1 MKKIFV
7 SILVALCCF
16 ATAQAVPAYRGRI
29 TFTQPD
35 GSVIGIRLHGDEFCH
50 WATNDAG
57 QVVEQD
63 EDGFYRPVD
72 AAVHQARLQ
81 AGRMRR
87 AAANARRRGPA
98 KAGIASGEKH
108 FLVILVEFQKTAFTH
123 TKEEFLAL
131 MNQQGY
137 SVNGGTGSARDF
149 YYDNSGG
156 TFTPI
161 FDVVGPVTLANEYSY
176 YGKNKNGIQGNDT
189 CPEQAVIE
197 GCQLLDVDVDFSQY
211 DNDGDGEVDLVFM
224 YYAGKGEADGGPTAT
239 IWPHQWAIKDGA
251 GVDLFLDGKR
261 INNYACTNEIV
272 SNGALSGKLC
282 GIGTACH
289 EFGHAMGLPDF
300 YDTDY
305 TDNGEAGG
313 LYDYSTMCG
322 GSYNNGGRTPPY
334 FNMEERIMLGW
345 LQPSA
350 ISEISASGDYTL
362 TSVSNNVAYKSP
374 TDTEGEYFLYECRS
388 KVGWDQYIPEAGL
401 IVYHVDKSDRD
412 VTVLDNEGHQ
422 VDVSAGNLWS
432 HWEAYNSINENG
444 SHPCFYVVPAGDQTN
459 LNCSVLFSKYAFP
472 GSANQNSFTGISWNG
487 VESVVQ
493 LSNIALA
500 NNQVSFYATVPSMTL
515 NYNIIDN
522 PGNGVYTA
530 GSSFPLT
537 LVTSEAQPVT
547 AVAWY
552 FDDEPV
558 SGSSVTLP
566 AGTHLVEAHLTLASG
581 ETKIVDLTIEA
592 Q

>member
-7 SILVALCCF
+7 SILVALYCF

-98 KAGIASGEKH
+98 RAGIASGVKH
-108 FLVILVEFQKTAFTH
+108 FLVILVEFQDVHFTH
-123 TKEEFLAL
+123 TQAEFDAL
-131 MNQQGY
+131 LNEVGY
-137 SVNGGTGSARDF
+137 NVNGGTGSARDF
-149 YYDNSGG
+149 YSDNSGG

-161 FDVVGPVTLANEYSY
+161 FDVVGPTRLTETQAY
-176 YGKNKNGIQGNDT
+176 YGEDEGGIQGNDA
-189 CPEQAVIE
+189 CPELAVMQA
-197 GCQLLDVDVDFSQY
+197 CNALDGDIDFSQY

-224 YYAGKGEADGGPTAT
+224 YYAGKGQADSGISDT
-239 IWPHQWAIKDGA
+239 IWPHQWSIRDGA
-251 GVDLFLDGKR
+251 HKNLKLDGKW
-261 INNYACTNEIV
+261 INNYACTNEIIGYG
-272 SNGALSGKLC
+272 SLKGKLC

-305 TDNGEAGG
+305 DDYNDEAGG

-322 GSYNNGGRTPPY
+322 GSYNNNGRTPPY

-350 ISEISASGDYTL
+350 ISEFSTSGTYTL

-401 IVYHVDKSDRD
+401 IVYHVDKSDRE
-412 VTVLDNEGHQ
+412 VSIVDNDGRSIN
-422 VDVSAGNLWS
+422 VSACNLWS
-432 HWEAYNSINENG
+432 QWETYNSINENG
-444 SHPCFYVVPAGDQTN
+444 SHPCFYVVPAEDPTD
-459 LNCSVLFSKYAFP
+459 LNYSGVKFAFP
-472 GSANQNSFTGISWNG
+472 GLAYQNSFTGTSWNG

-493 LSNIALA
+493 LSNIAFA
-500 NNQVSFYATVPSMTL
+500 NNQVSFYATVPSMAL

-530 GSSFPLT
+530 GSGFPLN
-537 LVTSEAQPVT
+537 LVTSEAQPVS